1 VRKLGS
7 VKELKSRGI
16 GALPVQHGY
25 GPQREQGYLARRREA
40 TTELKDEVA
49 GKQQPKQKKRFWRRG
64 LRCVLS

>member
-1 VRKLGS
+1 VQKLGN
-7 VKELKSRGI
+7 VKGSKSRGV

-40 TTELKDEVA
+40 TTELRDEVA
-49 GKQQPKQKKRFWRRG
+49 GRQQPKQKKFWRRG

>member
-1 VRKLGS
+1 

-40 TTELKDEVA
+40 TTELRDEA
-49 GKQQPKQKKRFWRRG
+49 LGKQPKQKKKFWRRRG
-64 LRCVLS
+64 LRCILS